1 MLIRVDP
8 ASGVPLFEQI
18 AACVRAE
25 VLRASVAPG
34 EKLPSAR
41 ALAQSLDINVH
52 TVLHAYQMLRDEGL
66 IDLRPGRGAVVT
78 AHAHGYAGLAELLPD
93 LVAEAKKLNLS
104 ASALAAVIR
113 EAYR

>member
-25 VLRASVAPG
+25 VLRASITAG

-41 ALAQSLDINVH
+41 SLAHDLDINVH

-78 AHAHGYAGLAELLPD
+78 VHAHSYAGLAEYLPG
-93 LVAEAKKLNLS
+93 LVAEAKSLNLS
-104 ASALAAVIR
+104 ANALAALIR
-113 EAYR
+113 EAY